1 MEEKFEAEELSG
13 EEDYDSEDLSDLE
26 EGEDELEEEGLSESE
41 LDRLEAQ
48 ENKDRDIEEAYKSTK
63 GRSKKSD
70 QSKKSQLLKKNPKPT
85 NLFNLKRR
93 KTTKTIFSD
102 SSWRSCL
109 SVRCNLIF

>member
-26 EGEDELEEEGLSESE
+26 EGEDELEEEGISESE

-63 GRSKKSD
+63 GSSKKSD
-70 QSKKSQLLKKNPKPT
+70 QSKKSKLGKRPRHGVELSYEYEHEREDVKSKSMEKVKKRPKNT
-85 NLFNLKRR
+85 VDF
-93 KTTKTIFSD
+93 
-102 SSWRSCL
+102 
-109 SVRCNLIF
+109 